1 MIKDYAP
8 VKNTCPNIDMIIE
21 SIHHGEY
28 DKEEL
33 ISMIEEVREANAT
46 LRSWG
51 NELFTKL
58 ENHGNN

>member
-1 MIKDYAP
+1 
-8 VKNTCPNIDMIIE
+8 MIIE

-33 ISMIEEVREANAT
+33 ISMIEEVRQANAT

-51 NELFTKL
+51 NELFSKL
-58 ENHGNN
+58 DKP

>member
-1 MIKDYAP
+1 MIKDNAP
-8 VKNTCPNIDMIIE
+8 VKNTCPSIDMIIE

-33 ISMIEEVREANAT
+33 ISMIEEVRQANAT

-51 NELFTKL
+51 NELFSKL
-58 ENHGNN
+58 DKP